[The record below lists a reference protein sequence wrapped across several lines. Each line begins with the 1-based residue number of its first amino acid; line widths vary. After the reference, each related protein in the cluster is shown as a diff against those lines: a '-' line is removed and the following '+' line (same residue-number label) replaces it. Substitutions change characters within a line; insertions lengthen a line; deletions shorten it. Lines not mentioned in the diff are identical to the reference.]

1 MDRARRGA
9 SEFRTHNSPD
19 AATRHSR
26 RVHNIALSWQQA
38 AILAAALIAVG
49 VACGV
54 ASHPRLVSLAPF
66 ARESGYVAGLY
77 ALWQLAASFSVLGT
91 QGAFVRARW
100 IVRTERDWHLPSELD
115 TQRLIVP
122 HPLLAQA
129 CNLYYATM
137 HFAGLGAL
145 LLWLFLYHR
154 DRYPQVRTTIVLLT
168 ASCLVVQL
176 LPVAPPRLL
185 PGFGFVDTAELYGQS
200 VYSALQAVGPDELSA
215 MPSVHVGWAV
225 LVGVAAVVIG
235 TSRWRWLALL
245 HPALTIFVV
254 AATANHFW
262 LDGIVAVALL
272 ALAVA
277 LQAAARGAYAA
288 LSSRAGSVFAGAE
301 PEPVAV
307 AD

>member
-1 MDRARRGA
+1 M
-9 SEFRTHNSPD
+9 
-19 AATRHSR
+19 
-26 RVHNIALSWQQA
+26 ALSWQQA
-38 AILAAALIAVG
+38 AILAAVLVSLGLACR
-49 VACGV
+49 VA
-54 ASHPRLVSLAPF
+54 AHPRLQAIAPF

-77 ALWQLAASFSVLGT
+77 ALWQLAATVSLLGT
-91 QGAFVRARW
+91 SGAFAKARW
-100 IVRTERDWHLPSELD
+100 IVRVERDWHLPSELD
-115 TQRLIVP
+115 TQRLVVP

-145 LLWLFLYHR
+145 LLWLFLRHR

-168 ASCLVVQL
+168 ASCLLVQL
-176 LPVAPPRLL
+176 VPVAPPRLL
-185 PGFGFVDTAELYGQS
+185 PNFGFVDTAELYGQS
-200 VYSALQAVGPDELSA
+200 VYTALKAVGPDQLSA

-225 LVGVAAVVIG
+225 LVGGAVVWLG

-272 ALAVA
+272 VLAIAVQWAGRALATAV
-277 LQAAARGAYAA
+277 AARLAA
-288 LSSRAGSVFAGAE
+288 GMAVPE
-301 PEPVAV
+301 PEAV
-307 AD
+307 AISD